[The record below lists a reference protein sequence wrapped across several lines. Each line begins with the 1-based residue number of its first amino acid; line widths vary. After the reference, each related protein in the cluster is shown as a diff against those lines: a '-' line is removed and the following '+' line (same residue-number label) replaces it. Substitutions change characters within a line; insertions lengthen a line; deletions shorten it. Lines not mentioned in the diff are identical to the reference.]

1 MPPVY
6 YHETIVPSSVREK
19 EVEYLETMG
28 ELVTAHVNRP
38 GSPMRCVAN
47 WVTTWMT
54 GQWPEIVGFWE
65 MADWSWFVE
74 HFSDFDLLVDHP
86 AGFEQ
91 YRSGG
96 FDRLLVPFDGTPT
109 LDEIS
114 SQAIRAPFVLQE
126 TVQVAPGRAPEYL
139 DRLFNSSDELRA
151 ADSAV
156 RLHGGY
162 TVLLRGESEVLVQ
175 WALRDLNAFVSIE
188 AGDSGDAPAIAGWR
202 KEARELEVGR
212 IGVLLKPTQ
221 WSALS

>member
-1 MPPVY
+1 MAPVY

-28 ELVTAHVNRP
+28 EMVTAHVNRP
-38 GSPMRCVAN
+38 GSPMRCVGN

-54 GQWPEIVGFWE
+54 GRWPEIIGLWE

-96 FDRLLVPFDGTPT
+96 FDRLLVPFDGTPS
-109 LDEIS
+109 LDDIS
-114 SQAIRAPFVLQE
+114 NQGIRAPFILQE
-126 TVQVAPGRAPEYL
+126 TVEVAPGRATEYL
-139 DRLFNSSDELRA
+139 DRLFSSCAPLR
-151 ADSAV
+151 DSDASV

-162 TVLLRGESEVLVQ
+162 RVLLRAESEVLVQ
-175 WALRDLNAFVSIE
+175 WALRDLDVFVSIE
-188 AGDSGDAPAIAGWR
+188 AGDPKDVPVLGQWR
-202 KEARELEVGR
+202 DEARELEARRVGL
-212 IGVLLKPTQ
+212 LLKPTQ

>member
-28 ELVTAHVNRP
+28 DIVTNRVNQS
-38 GSPMRCVAN
+38 GSAMRSVAN
-47 WVTTWMT
+47 WVTIWAT
-54 GQWPEIVGFWE
+54 GRWPEIIGLWE

-114 SQAIRAPFVLQE
+114 SERIRAPFILQE
-126 TVQVAPGRAPEYL
+126 TVQLAPGQATEYL
-139 DRLFNSSDELRA
+139 EKLFNACAELRDR
-151 ADSAV
+151 DSSI
-156 RLHGGY
+156 RLHGAY
-162 TVLLRGESEVLVQ
+162 TVLLRDRSEVLVQ
-175 WALRDLNAFVSIE
+175 WALKDLEAFVSVEARNAEEYPALARWRIE
-188 AGDSGDAPAIAGWR
+188 AR
-202 KEARELEVGR
+202 QLERSHV
-212 IGVLLKPTQ
+212 GVLLKPTG
-221 WSALS
+221 WSSLS